1 MSSRSYSAGSV
12 ARGQSSP
19 RPLYAV
25 LYLNRADVIPGVYGL
40 AFSGTCLLLASA
52 LSIPSLH
59 GLLISYK
66 VLDNSAWLYKE
77 VVTYSTTVG
86 WVMEGYHWTLA
97 RSCCLHTCRFTTLL
111 IYKLHKADERFDVEH
126 VMYFI
131 DKGFFIHFEILIL
144 YFDVNVM
151 KCLTTISS
159 STLLIPQYSS
169 IKL

>member
-1 MSSRSYSAGSV
+1 MHTLVVCRCHRSLTCRNVYQTAPNMSSRSYSAGSV

-86 WVMEGYHWTLA
+86 
-97 RSCCLHTCRFTTLL
+97 
-111 IYKLHKADERFDVEH
+111 
-126 VMYFI
+126 
-131 DKGFFIHFEILIL
+131 
-144 YFDVNVM
+144 
-151 KCLTTISS
+151 
-159 STLLIPQYSS
+159 
-169 IKL
+169 